1 MEDSEDTDD
10 DPASDDDDTGDSD
23 EDLLLVNQLREDDT
37 AEVIAEA
44 KARIED
50 QKRKQEDVVR
60 NQENI
65 VETLVPDAGDN
76 SNIASVD
83 IFETEV
89 VDQNFAE
96 HTVEKIDIEKLDKD

>member
-1 MEDSEDTDD
+1 MIADLATVRD
-10 DPASDDDDTGDSD
+10 ALSDNLFRFIGY
-23 EDLLLVNQLREDDT
+23 
-37 AEVIAEA
+37 
-44 KARIED
+44 
-50 QKRKQEDVVR
+50 VVR